1 MGGGRWARLDRQ
13 WGSCRGLW
21 LPRQQRHR
29 LWVCTDMHAIVM
41 KRGRVWGEV
50 WTGCGLGW
58 NGRGWPAGARG
69 DWSMIA

>member
-1 MGGGRWARLDRQ
+1 MGGVRWARLDRQ

-41 KRGRVWGEV
+41 KRGRVWRGVDRV
-50 WTGCGLGW
+50 WTGVEWARVARWG
-58 NGRGWPAGARG
+58 AG
-69 DWSMIA
+69 